1 MNLHSLYIT
10 KHKLWI
16 PAILW
21 MVVMTIIYLPLIM
34 HGGIIIDDWGGV
46 DSNFDCPS
54 VFNACILERYKDA
67 FLAVFANRP
76 LAPLPIVLST
86 VLFKTNFSYY
96 LIANT
101 AIFLIAV
108 VVASV
113 VISEVTG
120 KIAAITFAFVAP
132 IPLISMPLVVSPINL
147 MDSTCAYLY
156 WAFSLYLLLQFCKK
170 KSWLAYFGSYLL
182 LICGFFTYEVLL
194 PLLVFNALLPLLYE
208 EDLIKKSVKHYFI
221 QFIFPL
227 FVVLVI
233 VFLWQ
238 KVIGPHFYIFSS
250 RLKFQ
255 WIHVIPSFLSW
266 INVFIVDIPV
276 LFKRSRQF
284 LNPQIIFGS
293 AAFVSF
299 LLISWIYVGKRL
311 DAPSKVVFRYL
322 LTGTL
327 CFIATSFI
335 FILSGAIAEVGGY
348 GSRALS
354 STWLGFAFL
363 ISSLINL
370 CFYYRSWILRVFSG
384 AVVLTLLYYSCLS
397 FLIQRDNYI
406 KSWETQ
412 LHVINDAL
420 TLINSSPVEKGAFI
434 IANVPSIL
442 PKNYNDELI
451 FDTSWDF
458 PAALRIFTNRF
469 ISGGAVLDIKNSKF
483 HNIKVRDGRMSM
495 EGPSEGKMGTSD
507 FSNMWFYSFNEV
519 LNKGS
524 LTKVKNARDLKQQL
538 ESVGV
543 LQDLGELD
551 VVSNIE
557 TGEVINFSY
566 DWVKRDQFLKNGF
579 AERESWG
586 VWSQGGEAELLIPMP
601 LDKAKGL
608 RIDVRA
614 FVSEANPTQRIEL
627 TVNGTKKYIYSFN
640 KFNGNFIDIPI
651 SKEDME
657 KNKTLRLHFQF
668 QNAASPAQ
676 SGLGKDDRMLAIG
689 FEKAFYY

>member
-1 MNLHSLYIT
+1 MNPHSWYIT

-54 VFNACILERYKDA
+54 VFNVCVLGRYQEA

-96 LIANT
+96 LITNT

-113 VISEVTG
+113 VIGEVAG

-156 WAFSLYLLLQFCKK
+156 WAFSLYLLLKFCKK
-170 KSWLAYFGSYLL
+170 KSWPAYFGSYLL

-194 PLLVFNALLPLLYE
+194 PLLVINALLPLLYDE
-208 EDLIKKSVKHYFI
+208 AFIKRGIKSYLI
-221 QFIFPL
+221 QFILPL
-227 FVVLVI
+227 FAVLAV

-238 KVIGPHFYIFSS
+238 KAIGPHFFIFVS

-255 WIHVIPSFLSW
+255 WNHVIPSFLSW
-266 INVFIVDIPV
+266 SDVFIVEIPV
-276 LFKRSRQF
+276 LFKKSRHF
-284 LNPQIIFGS
+284 LDPSIIFGS
-293 AAFVSF
+293 ATFISS
-299 LLISWIYVGKRL
+299 LLLSWIYIGKRL
-311 DAPSKVVFRYL
+311 DAPTKAVFRYL
-322 LTGTL
+322 LAGTL
-327 CFIATSFI
+327 CFVATSFI
-335 FILSGAIAEVGGY
+335 FILSGATAEIGGY

-354 STWLGFAFL
+354 STWLGFAFF
-363 ISSLINL
+363 ISCLINF
-370 CFYYRSWILRVFSG
+370 CFHYRSWIVRVLSG
-384 AVVLTLLYYSCLS
+384 AAVLTLLYYSCLS

-406 KSWETQ
+406 KSWEIQ

-420 TLINSSPVEKGAFI
+420 SLIKSNPVEKNAFI

-451 FDTSWDF
+451 FDTYWDF
-458 PAALRIFTNRF
+458 PAALKIFTNRF
-469 ISGGAVLDIKNSKF
+469 IGGGIVFDARNSKF
-483 HNIKVRDGRMSM
+483 HSMKVENGILYL
-495 EGPSEGKMGTSD
+495 EGSLSFKD
-507 FSNMWFYSFNEV
+507 FDRAWLYDYDQS
-519 LNKGS
+519 LNKGK
-524 LTKVKNARDLKQQL
+524 LTKVQNARDLKQQI
-538 ESVGV
+538 ESTGV
-543 LQDLGELD
+543 PQDLGELNI
-551 VVSNIE
+551 STNIE
-557 TGEVINFSY
+557 LGEKIDFSRDWINRSHFINKGFS
-566 DWVKRDQFLKNGF
+566 
-579 AERESWG
+579 ERETWG
-586 VWSQGGEAELLIPMP
+586 QWSQGNEADLLIPMP
-601 LDKAKGL
+601 LGNARGL

-614 FVSEANPTQRIEL
+614 LVSKANPVQKVKV
-627 TVNGTKKYIYSFN
+627 TVNGKKQYVFSFN

-651 SKEDME
+651 SKEEIE
-657 KNKTLRLHFQF
+657 KEKALRLHFQF
-668 QNAASPAQ
+668 MNAASPAQ
-676 SGLGKDDRMLAIG
+676 LGVGKDDRKLAIG
-689 FEKAFYY
+689 FEKAVYY